1 MKNHR
6 PQGMVPTTWEADILK
21 IRAFEMVMVL
31 FYIEDL
37 RKFILGSIQ
46 FTDELQGS
54 NRLTDGKPKTK
65 EGKKMDLAR
74 AVLVSEGVISQ
85 SESEELLELVD
96 YRNLIGHKIH
106 ELTVDVGAYSD
117 LTHIDPKTYQ
127 PVPDYDYT
135 AAKRAKQLR
144 CKVMEGMM
152 GKFIMPLSMSD
163 LKFEA
168 AEKTYL
174 AEIERLKKR
183 VNTGIE
189 QANKVIAKTNRVI
202 ESVPKSV
209 KATAQPHHPRNTRE
223 NGSLTKQGRNCAF
236 QLFDAEATPLAVAYM
251 MRISLRSANLWFKKW
266 QAINSNT
273 SL

>member
-1 MKNHR
+1 MALA
-6 PQGMVPTTWEADILK
+6 TWEADILK
-21 IRAFEMVMVL
+21 IRAFEMVMIL

-37 RKFILGSIQ
+37 RKFIMGSIHA
-46 FTDELQGS
+46 TDELHGS

-85 SESEELLELVD
+85 SESDELHDLVD

-117 LTHIDPKTYQ
+117 LTPLDPKTYK
-127 PVPDYDYT
+127 PIPAYDYT
-135 AAKRAKQLR
+135 AAKRAKKLR
-144 CKVMEGMM
+144 SKVMDGMM
-152 GKFIMPLSMSD
+152 GKFIMEMSMSS
-163 LKFEA
+163 LEFEA

-174 AEIERLKKR
+174 SEIERLKKR
-183 VNTGIE
+183 VNEGIE
-189 QANKVIAKTNRVI
+189 RANEVIAKTNRVI
-202 ESVPKSV
+202 ESVPESV
-209 KATAQPHHPRNTRE
+209 KANAQPYHPRNTRE
-223 NGSLTKQGRNCAF
+223 NGSLTKEGRNCAF

-266 QAINSNT
+266 QANNN
-273 SL
+273 